1 MCLTEGDRRSTG
13 AGALDLCRGSR
24 PVQPLGAS
32 KGLLD
37 HSHRGLHLSKELN
50 FWSCKVSNLGL
61 WSSVMK
67 VIAWIKLSA
76 DELLVTSSEKGC
88 VLCNGRK
95 EEGKNMEHPF

>member
-1 MCLTEGDRRSTG
+1 MPYRRG
-13 AGALDLCRGSR
+13 QEKHWGRGSR

-32 KGLLD
+32 KDLLG

-67 VIAWIKLSA
+67 VIAWIKLSV
-76 DELLVTSSEKGC
+76 DELLVTSSENVVSFAMEGR
-88 VLCNGRK
+88 RK
-95 EEGKNMEHPF
+95 EKTWNTLSEETCP